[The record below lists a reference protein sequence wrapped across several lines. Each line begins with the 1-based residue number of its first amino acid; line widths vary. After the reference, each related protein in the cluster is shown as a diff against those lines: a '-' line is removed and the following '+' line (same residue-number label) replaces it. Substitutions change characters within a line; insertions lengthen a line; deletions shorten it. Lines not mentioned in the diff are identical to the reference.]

1 MSLYGISISRL
12 PIIVLSAFT
21 FNSLFAQVGKVGIN
35 TTTPAAM
42 LHVKDSSVVFTA
54 GSLVPAN
61 PGQPPVSGTGIRM
74 MWYPDKAAFRVGRAT
89 NDNWDKANIG
99 NYSIGLGFGTKAV
112 GEQSVAI
119 GTGAVSS
126 DFQAVAIGW
135 AANATNDG
143 SIALCNG
150 CISNGPNSTGFGTE
164 TNISGDYSTAMGV
177 YSTASGSTSTAIGFQ
192 TLASGHQSTS
202 MGVYT
207 VASGNTSTSM
217 GRETISKGRASV
229 SMGYGTQAN
238 GYSSTVIGYYN
249 DTIVAPQTE
258 LGAITATTPLFIV
271 GNGENITTRTNA
283 LTVLKNGKVGIG
295 ISTPG
300 FLLSFPNDTGD
311 KISLWG
317 SSGNHYGF
325 GIQGS
330 LLQIHSAAS
339 GDDIAFGY
347 GSSAAFTETMRIKG
361 NGNVGIATNAPAFK
375 FDVNGRMRL
384 RHGADGSSGI
394 WYNRA
399 DNTAVSFV
407 GMLNDNHI
415 GIYSELGAAWN
426 FLMNLTNGNIGI
438 GTTPTQ
444 KLHVTGNGLFT
455 GTVTASC
462 GLLVCSDERY
472 KTNIR
477 PLTNSLSSILLLQG
491 IQYDWKREQF
501 PEKNFPDKS
510 QIGFSAQEL
519 EQFYPQIVH
528 TDDEGYKTV
537 DYTRLVPVLVEAMKE
552 QQVNAMQ
559 QQQTIAHQQEQIDF
573 LMKELS
579 AIKSNFVTR
588 EP

>member
-1 MSLYGISISRL
+1 MSAYRSSMTRL
-12 PIIVLSAFT
+12 QIIVFALFT
-21 FNSLFAQVGKVGIN
+21 FNALFAQIGKVGIN
-35 TTTPAAM
+35 TATPQAM
-42 LHVKDSSVVFTA
+42 LHVKDSSVVFTG
-54 GSLVPAN
+54 GSSIPAN
-61 PGQPPVSGTGIRM
+61 PGQPPVSGIGIRM
-74 MWYPDKAAFRVGRAT
+74 MWYPDKGAFRVGRAS
-89 NDNWDKANIG
+89 NDSWDKANIG
-99 NYSIGLGFGTKAV
+99 NYSIGLGFGNKAS

-119 GTGAVSS
+119 GTGALAS
-126 DFQAVAIGW
+126 DIQTVAIGW
-135 AANATNDG
+135 AANATNYR
-143 SIALCNG
+143 SMALCNG
-150 CISNGPNSTGFGTE
+150 CFSDGLNSTSFGTE
-164 TNISGDYSTAMGV
+164 TNTSGDYSTSMGI

-217 GRETISKGRASV
+217 GRETIAKGRASV

-258 LGAITATTPLFIV
+258 PGAITSATPLFIV
-271 GNGENITTRTNA
+271 GNGENTSRSNA
-283 LTVLKNGKVGIG
+283 LTVLKNGNVGIG

-300 FLLSFPNDTGD
+300 FLLNFTSDVGD

-325 GIQGS
+325 GIQGA
-330 LLQIHSAAS
+330 LLQIHAATS

-347 GSSAAFTETMRIKG
+347 GSSTAFTETMRIKG
-361 NGNVGIATNAPAFK
+361 NGSVGIATNAPAFK

-394 WYNRA
+394 WYNRS

-407 GMLNDNHI
+407 GMFNDNHI

-462 GLLVCSDERY
+462 GVLVCSDERY
-472 KTNIR
+472 KTNIK

-491 IQYDWKREQF
+491 IQYDWKRDQF
-501 PEKNFPDKS
+501 PEKNFPDKP

-519 EQFYPQIVH
+519 EQTYPQMVH
-528 TDDEGYKTV
+528 TDAEGYKTV

-579 AIKSNFVTR
+579 AIKNNFVTR